1 MKILLFIIS
10 LFFLSATYA
19 QSKQPITGAF
29 AITTDDTTNL
39 AIPAKELYIGVSGDV
54 KVTMIN
60 NDSAIVFKSVP
71 VGILPIYVK
80 KVYKTGTTATNIIGL
95 K

>member
-1 MKILLFIIS
+1 MKKLLFIS
-10 LFFLSATYA
+10 ALFFASATQA
-19 QSKQPITGAF
+19 QTRQVTGAF

-39 AIPAKELYIGVSGDV
+39 ATPAKELYIGVSGDV

-71 VGILPIYVK
+71 VGILPVYVK
-80 KVYKTGTTATNIIGL
+80 KVYKTGTTATNIVGL
-95 K
+95 KY